1 MVDAQRVRQ
10 SILRAWEKKPICLAA
25 KPRGGSK
32 RQGAGPVATLR
43 KLMNQP
49 VHDVASF
56 LCVPS
61 DLGDAAIDEQF
72 NPSDVTRLNLCEKC
86 NVIFVGPVTLL
97 PALETERRQIVQR
110 RHSRIPRRA
119 FDHILSPIRTSD
131 QGRSGSRR
139 LPEFP
144 SPCHRF
150 QQPLHPGRPF
160 RRPVMN
166 T

>member
-10 SILRAWEKKPICLAA
+10 SILRAWEKKPIYLAA

-86 NVIFVGPVTLL
+86 NGFGDFVGISQ
-97 PALETERRQIVQR
+97 PAKRKLFCELV
-110 RHSRIPRRA
+110 
-119 FDHILSPIRTSD
+119 
-131 QGRSGSRR
+131 
-139 LPEFP
+139 
-144 SPCHRF
+144 
-150 QQPLHPGRPF
+150 LHLC
-160 RRPVMN
+160 
-166 T
+166 